1 MDLILWRH
9 AQAQEI
15 AASTE
20 AVDARVADMARPLT
34 ALGVQQ
40 AEVMALWL
48 NRHLKS
54 NTRILASPA
63 LRCEQTVGAL
73 GLPYEVKSDLSP
85 DKTADDLLGLAQWPD
100 SERAV
105 LVVGHQPV
113 LSQVVM
119 RLLECTA
126 QEWALR
132 KGAVWWLRSRQRH
145 GRLQTVLATVQ
156 SPGFI

>member
-1 MDLILWRH
+1 
-9 AQAQEI
+9 
-15 AASTE
+15 
-20 AVDARVADMARPLT
+20 MARPLT

-48 NRHLKS
+48 RRHLKS
-54 NTRILASPA
+54 NTRILTSPA
-63 LRCEQTVGAL
+63 LRCEQTVSAL
-73 GLPYEVKSDLSP
+73 GLLYEAKDELSP
-85 DKTADDLLGLAQWPD
+85 DKTVDDLLSLAQWPGSD
-100 SERAV
+100 QAV

-132 KGAVWWLRSRQRH
+132 KGAVWWLRSRQRQ
-145 GRLQTVLATVQ
+145 GRHQTVLATVQ
-156 SPGFI
+156 SPDFI